1 MVSKLAIF
9 LICLTMATFGVVAAE
24 ESVAPTVP
32 PSTQINLVKA
42 KKTKAKAV
50 APLCPRGG
58 QRKDDPTC
66 FDFND
71 LPMRT
76 KINDRGGHAGNNSMA
91 PTLFLKGPGQAPI
104 DDPNVKPPRGGS
116 VGLRFRF

>member
-24 ESVAPTVP
+24 ENVAPTAP
-32 PSTQINLVKA
+32 PSAQLNLVKS
-42 KKTKAKAV
+42 KKTKAKAA
-50 APLCPRGG
+50 APLWPRGG

-71 LPMRT
+71 LPMRVKT
-76 KINDRGGHAGNNSMA
+76 NGRDGHAGNNSLA

-104 DDPNVKPPRGGS
+104 NDPNVKPPRGGS
-116 VGLRFRF
+116 VGLQFLF

>member
-9 LICLTMATFGVVAAE
+9 PICLTMATFGVVAAE
-24 ESVAPTVP
+24 ESVSPTVP
-32 PSTQINLVKA
+32 PATQLNLVKS
-42 KKTKAKAV
+42 KKTKAKAA

-71 LPMRT
+71 LPMRAKT
-76 KINDRGGHAGNNSMA
+76 KGPDGRAGNSSMA
-91 PTLFLKGPGQAPI
+91 PTLFLKGPGQALI
-104 DDPNVKPPRGGS
+104 NDPNVKPPRGGS
-116 VGLRFRF
+116 VGLQFLF

>member
-24 ESVAPTVP
+24 ESVAPTAP
-32 PSTQINLVKA
+32 PSAQLNLVKT
-42 KKTKAKAV
+42 KKTKAKAA

-58 QRKDDPTC
+58 QWKDDPTC

-71 LPMRT
+71 LPMRAKT
-76 KINDRGGHAGNNSMA
+76 KGHDGRAGNSSMA
-91 PTLFLKGPGQAPI
+91 PTLFLKGPGPALI
-104 DDPNVKPPRGGS
+104 NDPNVKPPRGGS